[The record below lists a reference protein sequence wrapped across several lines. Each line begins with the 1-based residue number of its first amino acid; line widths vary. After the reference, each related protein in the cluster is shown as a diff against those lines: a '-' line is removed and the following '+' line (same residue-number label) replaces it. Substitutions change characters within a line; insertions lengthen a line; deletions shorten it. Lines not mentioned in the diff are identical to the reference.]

1 MATPAQAQGGSVGI
15 PDPTALSKALAESD
29 DWRAI
34 VIVLIVVIAMQFA
47 FIIWREL
54 NLVRLIKGLDK
65 VSDGL
70 WGIRLSMARG
80 ISLAAHETEEAHKE
94 A

>member
-47 FIIWREL
+47 L